1 MFDSIEL
8 IKNYFNDE
16 PIEDYKFE
24 ELNIK
29 YEACSFQIQNI
40 TYRSR
45 RAKKT
50 ANKKGYFVV
59 FWVKDQN
66 DQNRPYTYS
75 ETPDKLIIAILDNNK
90 KGLFIFPKDILLK
103 QKIISNHEIKG
114 KMAMRVYPPWE
125 NPLNKTASQNQN
137 WQKEFFVDLSNLSF
151 ITS

>member
-16 PIEDYKFE
+16 PIEDYKLE

-59 FWVKDQN
+59 FLVKDQN
-66 DQNRPYTYS
+66 DQN
-75 ETPDKLIIAILDNNK
+75 
-90 KGLFIFPKDILLK
+90 
-103 QKIISNHEIKG
+103 
-114 KMAMRVYPPWE
+114 
-125 NPLNKTASQNQN
+125 
-137 WQKEFFVDLSNLSF
+137 
-151 ITS
+151 

>member
-1 MFDSIEL
+1 MFESTEL
-8 IKNYFNDE
+8 IKSYFNDE
-16 PIEDYKFE
+16 PIEYYKLE

-29 YEACSFQIQNI
+29 YEACSFQIQDI

-59 FWVKDQN
+59 FWVKDHNNQN
-66 DQNRPYTYS
+66 IPYTYS
-75 ETPDKLIIAILDNNK
+75 ETPDKLIIAILDDNK

-103 QKIISNHEIKG
+103 QKIISNLEVKG

-125 NPLNKTASQNQN
+125 NHLNKTASQTQN
-137 WQKEFFVDLSNLSF
+137 WQKEFFIDLSNL
-151 ITS
+151 